1 MNQMREAIH
10 QAAVAPLQASDGHGR
25 QQYRFGETFPGFS
38 GHFPAYPVLPAVLQT
53 LLAQMVAEQIVGR
66 PLRFKALQQ
75 AKFTRQVR
83 PDELLD
89 AVVECRLQEG
99 HYHCK
104 AILTVAD
111 ERVAQF
117 VLLLEERS
125 TS

>member
-38 GHFPAYPVLPAVLQT
+38 GHFPTYPVLPAVLQT

-66 PLRFKALQQ
+66 PLRFKTLQQ

-83 PDELLD
+83 PDDLLD
-89 AVVECRLQEG
+89 VVVECRQQEEIF
-99 HYHCK
+99 HCK
-104 AILTVAD
+104 ATLMVAD
-111 ERVAQF
+111 ERAAQF